1 MILMKARAAGR
12 GTMSRYVNDL
22 PTSLPRDE
30 VVRIIGDYLTSQGF
44 AYDRIGEEQV
54 WTRGV
59 GPAIVPQ
66 FVKAEPGDGVVHIEV
81 WISDVPATPGAF
93 TGEHDLRGLGSWAV
107 KSTLRYR
114 VRELERRLAEAVDP
128 GQPRE

>member
-1 MILMKARAAGR
+1 
-12 GTMSRYVNDL
+12 MSRYVNDL
-22 PTSLPRDE
+22 RVSLAKDE
-30 VVRIIGDYLTSQGF
+30 ALRIIGDYLTSQGF
-44 AYDRIGEEQV
+44 ARDRIGEEPV

-66 FVKAEPGDGVVHIEV
+66 FVKAEPQDGVVRIEA
-81 WISDVPATPGAF
+81 WISDVSAIPGVYE
-93 TGEHDLRGLGSWAV
+93 GEHDLRGLGRWAV